1 MYLKEMQ
8 RTIRQQPLTTTWER
22 EILRKKKKRREILK
36 ASARVQIFNVT
47 ESRRQQFWKWR
58 FRRYTQVYRH
68 TARTIP
74 E

>member
-22 EILRKKKKRREILK
+22 EILRKKKRREILK
-36 ASARVQIFNVT
+36 ASAHVQIFNVT